1 MSPTIPPVAVLVA
14 HRVADYDTWKKV
26 FDDHLAARKESGCL
40 GHHINRGADDPN
52 MVYIY
57 CPATDA
63 AKARAFLD
71 SPDLEDVMKNAGV
84 EGPPTVHVM
93 RPMSA
98 DFIPDKRLAGIIISH
113 AVEDYQVWRKAYD
126 DFDLYRKEC
135 GIVGHAVN
143 QEFDDPNSV
152 IVYHQ
157 AESLNTL
164 RAFVDSNELKERMR
178 EGGVAE
184 PLEIRFVEV
193 VDFADY

>member
-1 MSPTIPPVAVLVA
+1 MSPDIPPVAVLVA
-14 HRVADYDTWKKV
+14 QRVADYDTWKKA
-26 FDDHLAARKESGCL
+26 FDDHLPARKEAGLL

-52 MVYIY
+52 MVYVY

-63 AKARAFLD
+63 DKVRAFLE
-71 SPDLEDVMKNAGV
+71 SPDLAAVMDKAGV
-84 EGPPTVHVM
+84 DGPPAVHVM

-98 DFIPDKRLAGIIISH
+98 DFIPDKMLAGIIVSH
-113 AVEDYQVWRKAYD
+113 AVEDYEAWRKIYD
-126 DFDLYRKEC
+126 DFDLHRKES

-152 IVYHQ
+152 LVYHQ

-178 EGGVAE
+178 EGGVTD

-193 VDFADY
+193 VDYADY

>member
-1 MSPTIPPVAVLVA
+1 MSSDIPSVATLVA
-14 HRVADYDTWKKV
+14 HRVADYDRWKKV
-26 FDDHLAARKESGCL
+26 FDDHLPARREAGCL

-52 MVYIY
+52 MIYIY
-57 CPATDA
+57 CPATDVD
-63 AKARAFLD
+63 KVRAFLA

-84 EGPPTVHVM
+84 EAPPTVKVL

-98 DFIPDKRLAGIIISH
+98 DFIPNKMLSGAILSH
-113 AVEDYQVWRKAYD
+113 TVEDYDAWRRVYD

-143 QEFDDPNSV
+143 QEFDEPNSV
-152 IVYHQ
+152 VIYHQ
-157 AESLNTL
+157 AESLNAI

-178 EGGVAE
+178 EGGAAG

-193 VDFADY
+193 ADFAGY